1 MTVPTPTRRRLRQAR
16 RGLGY
21 TVAIALVLVALVLGV
36 ASQVLPLAERNPD
49 AVAAWLS
56 QRAGRTI
63 AFDGVE
69 TEWTRRGPLL
79 QLDNLRIGEGDKAF
93 TVGDTEMLV
102 SIYAGLL
109 PGTPFSELRL
119 RGLDLTLERIADGR
133 WQVRGLP
140 GQQKAGV
147 DPFESLEG
155 LGELQVID
163 GKLAVIAP
171 RLGIDAQIPRI
182 DLRLQV
188 SGNRVRVG
196 VRAWPEVGAG
206 VVAQPIDAMLDL
218 DRDSG
223 DGEVYA
229 GARKVDLGQW
239 ASLLHLMGVSVD
251 AGTGRAE
258 AWATLDG
265 NRVSAVTADAALDQ
279 LVLRGTP
286 ESPAATAPRAQFGK
300 VESRARWAL
309 VDGGWRVDAPVLRI
323 DSGGSSHVMDGL
335 LLAGG
340 THYAV
345 SAQQVDVAPLIT
357 IAALSDRL
365 SPGIRRWIRQAQP
378 RATLQDITV
387 SGTRG
392 GAMHASAR
400 IEALGFDPV
409 GDSPGL
415 HGLAGEFDGDA
426 DGFLLQLDPAGKV
439 AFDWPS
445 GFGTVHAVTLDGDL
459 NGWREG
465 EGWRIGTTALA
476 IDGDGFGANARGG
489 LWWQGDG
496 SRPWID
502 IATTLD
508 DTALPVAKGFWVRN
522 RMSDKLI
529 DWLDTALVAGTLTG
543 GRALVVGDL
552 DDWPFD
558 NNDGRFEATGHIVD
572 ATLRFQPD
580 WPAAEHVDVDASF
593 VGNGFTIEGTGALGE
608 VDIHRMRGAIDH
620 YRDGALTV
628 QAEGSGDMTELL
640 AVLRE
645 SPLHDMQPET
655 FDSLRASGLADI
667 DFNLRLPL
675 HPGGTMAIDGDVGLD
690 GATLADPRW
699 DLAFEQVGG
708 RIDYD
713 RHGFHA
719 DRLQVRHD
727 GRPGTLSLRAGQGH
741 VRVGGNAFEAG
752 LQADFDA
759 DELIDRAPDLAWLK
773 SHLDGRS
780 RWEVGVTVPK
790 SDGGS
795 GPAAR
800 LRLRSDLVGTAL
812 TLPEPLSK
820 PAPAALAATV
830 DTPLPMGS
838 GDVEVGLGNLLALRA
853 RSVGGRTG
861 VRIAL
866 GGARVDLPPPAS
878 GLVASGRTDKL
889 DAIEWIG
896 LVQGGGEG
904 ASKMPLQRIDVTA
917 RRLQLLGG
925 VFPDTRL
932 LVLPADGGAT
942 AVRAEGD
949 ALQGQLRVPEARSAA
964 ISGKFER
971 VHWRSAAV
979 SAPAPTIVTARDGTA
994 SPPTMKAPVQVADAD
1009 AIDPA
1014 AIPALSFDI
1023 DDLRIIDARLGSA
1036 KLRTR
1041 PTPAG
1046 LQVEQFTARAP
1057 DQSIDVTGSWT
1068 GRGTAARTR
1077 LSASLASKD
1086 FGSML
1091 DGFGYGR
1098 RLAGGEGEARL
1109 DAGWSGSPA
1118 DFNVAGL
1125 DGSLTV
1131 NARDGRLLEV
1141 EPGAGRVLGL
1151 LSIAELPRRLS
1162 LDFRDFFSKG
1172 FAFNEI
1178 TGAINFANGSARSD
1192 DLRIDGP
1199 AAEISIRGAANLRDE
1214 TFNQTVE
1221 VLPKAGNL
1229 LTAVGAI
1236 AAGPVGAAIGAAA
1249 NAVLQKPLGL
1259 ITARTY
1265 KVTGPWAEPKV
1276 EVISREQGR
1285 RSAPAPAP
1293 NPPVEAPAN
1302 ARISSG

>member
-1 MTVPTPTRRRLRQAR
+1 MPTPTRRRLRQAR
-16 RGLGY
+16 RGLAY
-21 TVAIALVLVALVLGV
+21 TIAIALVLVALVLGV
-36 ASQVLPLAERNPD
+36 ASQMLPLAERNPD

-63 AFDGVE
+63 AFDRVE

-188 SGNRVRVG
+188 SGSRVRAG
-196 VRAWPEVGAG
+196 VRAWPEVAAG
-206 VVAQPIDAMLDL
+206 VVAQPVDAMLDL
-218 DRDSG
+218 DRESG
-223 DGEVYA
+223 DGDVYA

-239 ASLLHLMGVSVD
+239 SPLLHLMGVSVD

-258 AWATLDG
+258 AWATLKG
-265 NRVSAVTADAALDQ
+265 NRVSAVTVDAALDQ
-279 LVLRGTP
+279 LVLRGVP
-286 ESPAATAPRAQFGK
+286 ESPAASAPRAQFGT

-309 VDGGWRVDAPVLRI
+309 VDGGWRVDASVLRI

-345 SAQQVDVAPLIT
+345 SAQRVDVAPLLGV
-357 IAALSDRL
+357 AALSDRL
-365 SPGIRRWIRQAQP
+365 PPGLRRWIRQAQP
-378 RATLQDITV
+378 RATLQDIAV

-409 GDSPGL
+409 GESPGL

-426 DGFLLQLDPAGKV
+426 DGFRLQLDPSHAV

-445 GFGTVHAVTLDGDL
+445 GFGVVHAITLDGDI
-459 NGWREG
+459 NGWRDG
-465 EGWRIGTTALA
+465 AGWRIGTAALA

-522 RMSDKLI
+522 KMSDKLI
-529 DWLDTALVAGTLTG
+529 DWLDTALVAGTLKD

-593 VGNGFTIEGTGALGE
+593 VGNGFSIEGTGALGE

-628 QAEGSGDMTELL
+628 EAEGSGDLAGLL
-640 AVLRE
+640 EVLRQ
-645 SPLHDMQPET
+645 SPLRGMQPET
-655 FDSLRASGLADI
+655 FDSLSASGAAVV
-667 DFNLRLPL
+667 DFDLRLPL
-675 HPGGTMAIDGDVGLD
+675 HRGAAFAINGDVELD

-699 DLAFEQVGG
+699 DLAFQQVGG
-708 RIDYD
+708 RIEYD
-713 RHGFHA
+713 RNGFHA

-727 GRPGTLSLRAGQGH
+727 DRPGTLSLRAGQGH
-741 VRVGGNAFEAG
+741 VRAGGNAFEAG

-759 DELIDRAPDLAWLK
+759 DALIDRAPDLAWLK
-773 SHLDGRS
+773 PHLDGRS
-780 RWEVGVTVPK
+780 RWDVGVTVPR
-790 SDGGS
+790 SSGGP
-795 GPAAR
+795 GTPAAR
-800 LRLRSDLVGTAL
+800 LRMRSDLVGTAL

-820 PAPAALAATV
+820 PAPASLAATI

-853 RSVGGRTG
+853 RSAGGRTG

-866 GGARVDLPPPAS
+866 GGGRVDQPPPVA
-878 GLVASGRTDKL
+878 GLVASGSADKL

-904 ASKMPLQRIDVTA
+904 ATRMPLQRIDVTA

-932 LVLPADGGAT
+932 LVVPADGGAT

-949 ALQGQLRVPEARSAA
+949 ALQGQLRVPASRAAA

-971 VHWRSAAV
+971 LHWKSAT
-979 SAPAPTIVTARDGTA
+979 APAPNPASATAQADANPAAAVEATTPA
-994 SPPTMKAPVQVADAD
+994 QVADAD
-1009 AIDPA
+1009 TIDPA
-1014 AIPALSFDI
+1014 SIPPLSFDI
-1023 DDLRIIDARLGSA
+1023 DDLRIVDARLGSA

-1057 DQSIDVTGSWT
+1057 DQSIDVTGGWT
-1068 GRGTAARTR
+1068 GRGAAARTR

-1086 FGSML
+1086 FGAML
-1091 DGFGYGR
+1091 DGFGYGG

-1178 TGAINFANGSARSD
+1178 TGAIKFADGSARSD

-1221 VLPKAGNL
+1221 VVPKAGNL

-1265 KVTGPWAEPKV
+1265 KVTGPWAEPRV

-1285 RSAPAPAP
+1285 ALAPE
-1293 NPPVEAPAN
+1293 PPVEAPAD

>member
-1 MTVPTPTRRRLRQAR
+1 MPTPTRRRLRQAR

-21 TVAIALVLVALVLGV
+21 TIAIALVVVALVLGV

-49 AVAAWLS
+49 AVATWLS

-63 AFDGVE
+63 AFDRVE

-119 RGLDLTLERIADGR
+119 RGLDLTLERVADGR

-188 SGNRVRVG
+188 SGSRVRAG
-196 VRAWPEVGAG
+196 VRAWPEVADGA
-206 VVAQPIDAMLDL
+206 VAQPLDAMLDL

-239 ASLLHLMGVSVD
+239 APLLQLMGVSVA

-258 AWATLDG
+258 AWATLDD
-265 NRVSAVTADAALDQ
+265 NRVSAVTIDTALDQ
-279 LVLRGTP
+279 LVLRGTAAN
-286 ESPAATAPRAQFGK
+286 PAAPAPRTQFAK

-309 VDGGWRVDAPVLRI
+309 VDGGWRVDAPSLRI
-323 DSGGSSHVMDGL
+323 DNDGRSHVLDGL

-340 THYAV
+340 AHYAV
-345 SAQQVDVAPLIT
+345 SAEQVDIAPLLT

-365 SPGIRRWIRQAQP
+365 SPRLRQWVHQARP
-378 RATLQDITV
+378 RATLENVVV

-400 IEALGFDPV
+400 IEGLGFDPV

-426 DGFLLQLDPAGKV
+426 DGFRLQLDPTDTV

-445 GFGTVHAVTLDGDL
+445 GFGMVHAVTLDGDV
-459 NGWREG
+459 NGWRDG
-465 EGWRIGTTALA
+465 AGWRIGTAALA

-508 DTALPVAKGFWVRN
+508 DTALPVAKGFWIRHK
-522 RMSDKLI
+522 MSDKLI
-529 DWLDTALVAGTLTG
+529 DWLDTALVAGTLTD

-558 NNDGRFEATGHIVD
+558 NNDGRFEASGHIVD

-593 VGNGFTIEGTGALGE
+593 IGNGFTIEGTGALGD

-620 YRDGALTV
+620 YRHGALTV
-628 QAEGSGDMTELL
+628 QAEGRGDMAELL
-640 AVLRE
+640 DVLRQ
-645 SPLHDMQPET
+645 SPLHEMQPET
-655 FDSLRASGLADI
+655 FDSLSASGAAEV
-667 DFNLRLPL
+667 DFDLRLPL
-675 HPGGTMAIDGDVGLD
+675 HRGAAIAINGDVELD

-708 RIDYD
+708 RIEYD

-719 DRLQVRHD
+719 DHLQVRHD
-727 GRPGTLSLRAGQGH
+727 GRPGALSLRAGQGH
-741 VRVGGNAFEAG
+741 VRAGSNVFEAG

-759 DELIDRAPDLAWLK
+759 DALIDRAPDLAWLK
-773 SHLDGRS
+773 PHLDGRS
-780 RWEVGVTVPK
+780 RWDVGVTVPR
-790 SDGGS
+790 SGGDT
-795 GPAAR
+795 GAPAAR
-800 LRLRSDLVGTAL
+800 LRMRSDLVGTAL

-820 PAPAALAATV
+820 PAPASLAATI

-866 GGARVDLPPPAS
+866 GGGRVEQPPPAS
-878 GLVASGRTDKL
+878 GLVASGRADKL

-904 ASKMPLQRIDVTA
+904 ATRMPLQRIDVTA
-917 RRLQLLGG
+917 QRLQLLGG

-932 LVLPADGGAT
+932 LVVPADGGAT

-949 ALQGQLRVPEARSAA
+949 ALQGQLRVPASRAAA

-971 VHWRSAAV
+971 LHWKSATSGPEPA
-979 SAPAPTIVTARDGTA
+979 SATAQVQTVPIPPVDATTPAKVPGTD
-994 SPPTMKAPVQVADAD
+994 T
-1009 AIDPA
+1009 IDPV
-1014 AIPALSFDI
+1014 AIPPLSFDI
-1023 DDLRIIDARLGSA
+1023 DDLRIVDARLGSA

-1057 DQSIDVTGSWT
+1057 DQSIDVTGNWT
-1068 GRGTAARTR
+1068 GRGAAARTR

-1086 FGSML
+1086 FGTML
-1091 DGFGYGR
+1091 DGFGYGG

-1109 DAGWSGSPA
+1109 DAGWAGSPA

-1125 DGSLTV
+1125 DGSLSV
-1131 NARDGRLLEV
+1131 SARDGRLLEV

-1178 TGAINFANGSARSD
+1178 SGAIRFADGSARSD

-1199 AAEISIRGAANLRDE
+1199 AAEINIRGAANLRDE

-1276 EVISREQGR
+1276 EVISREQSR
-1285 RSAPAPAP
+1285 QSAGGAVKPA
-1293 NPPVEAPAN
+1293 
-1302 ARISSG
+1302 G